1 MRLQP
6 HQLKGIG
13 KGKWITQFNHPGLQH
28 QTHDKY
34 YRNTR
39 AYCQTQKMELTLQG
53 KNLDFAKKGIFK
65 AKYNSQFLSHEIS
78 SLKKV
83 LRQKAL
89 LEL

>member
-1 MRLQP
+1 MGLQP
-6 HQLKGIG
+6 HQLNGIG
-13 KGKWITQFNHPGLQH
+13 KSKWRIQFDYDGLYY
-28 QTHDKY
+28 QTLDKY
-34 YRNTR
+34 SGNNRFN
-39 AYCQTQKMELTLQG
+39 CQTQKMELTLQG